1 MITTPAEALDR
12 IGITKGQP
20 VCSRAEPNEVLRCA
34 PGVNPNAMYFGQP
47 TAEMLA
53 YDQQLPVGS
62 RAIPAPR
69 RHQDLRTPT
78 TDTERARWSAEAEAE
93 AQRRGWVTSRR
104 PTRDGQ
110 PDLFN
115 FDCWLPLGEEA

>member
-12 IGITKGQP
+12 IGITLGQS
-20 VCSRAEPNEVLRCA
+20 VVSRAAPSAVLRCA
-34 PGVNPNAMYFGQP
+34 PGVNPSTMYFGQP
-47 TAEMLA
+47 TAEMLD
-53 YDQQLPVGS
+53 YDQRLPAGS

-78 TDTERARWSAEAEAE
+78 TDTERARWSAEAEIE

-115 FDCWLPLGEEA
+115 FDCWRPLEDEA